1 VRPYGMTWRGQFL
14 RASVFRACFCS
25 LLLYVACMTESSSHV
40 ASAAARRLT
49 RAQRIARL
57 RDALAREISREK
69 EERRRADTRRK
80 IVLGAA
86 VISLLTDE
94 TLALV
99 SKHNLA
105 NRLLSLIAERDR
117 GDMSAFLS
125 SLLPPAGSFQTSAA
139 AADLPSAQ
147 NRPS

>member
-1 VRPYGMTWRGQFL
+1 MTEI
-14 RASVFRACFCS
+14 ASVAS
-25 LLLYVACMTESSSHV
+25 GV
-40 ASAAARRLT
+40 ASRRLT

-86 VISLLTDE
+86 LIALLSDPSLPP
-94 TLALV
+94 V
-99 SKHNLA
+99 SKHDLA
-105 NRLLSLIAERDR
+105 RRVLHLIGPRDR
-117 GDMSAFLS
+117 ADVAVFLS
-125 SLLPPAGSFQTSAA
+125 SLLPSAGPSQTSAA

>member
-1 VRPYGMTWRGQFL
+1 
-14 RASVFRACFCS
+14 
-25 LLLYVACMTESSSHV
+25 MTESSSHV
-40 ASAAARRLT
+40 ASAVASRRLT

-69 EERRRADTRRK
+69 EERRRAETRRK

-99 SKHNLA
+99 SRHNLA
-105 NRLLSLIAERDR
+105 NRLLALIGPRDR
-117 GDMSAFLS
+117 ADVAVFLS
-125 SLLPPAGSFQTSAA
+125 SLLPS
-139 AADLPSAQ
+139 DLPGAE
-147 NRPS
+147 NRTT